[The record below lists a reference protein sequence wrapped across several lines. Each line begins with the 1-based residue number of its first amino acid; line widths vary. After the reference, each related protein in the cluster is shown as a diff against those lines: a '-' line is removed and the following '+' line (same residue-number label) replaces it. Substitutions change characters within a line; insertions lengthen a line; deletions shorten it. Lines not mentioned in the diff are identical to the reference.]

1 MGKRIG
7 NIFNKK
13 FFVAFAILFSIIT
26 ISIGYSA
33 LESRLNIA
41 GDVMVRVSADIRITD
56 LKLGNMTERSYETYS
71 CTYSKDSTN
80 FFVTLPNDNSVATYY
95 AEVTNFSDKRYY
107 LKDIIVENY
116 TNKEI
121 TYSVEGLVHGQVIEP
136 NTSVD
141 FDIKFLYVIDNPT
154 NNSTTLV
161 LRYVF
166 EEYVETSTDE
176 TILLKDKILMDN
188 GGITSISAKGDPDF
202 TAVST
207 TDEGMYAS
215 EDDDGTTYYF
225 RGAVEDNYVLFAGFY
240 WRIVRING
248 NGSIR
253 LIYQGTTADASGTD
267 ATIGSETYKSVEV
280 FGKDKSAPYHTVYNT
295 SSSVRSGTLGNSG
308 VGQWYKSN
316 LINYDNALDYD
327 AGFCN
332 DVADASGTN
341 QVSSSGSTNVTYGGK
356 NRLETTHSPSF
367 KCAASGYYYTH
378 KNASGGN
385 QDLSYPIGVITMD
398 EVYAAGGYSEN
409 NTSYYLYNG
418 AAYWTMTPYNYSY
431 VLFGASKIAYMAI
444 VDANGKITTSKVQ
457 NSSNVRPVINLK
469 ASSIYNYGDGSS
481 SNPYTIGGKVHAD
494 ASSYYGSTLAN
505 AVKGMYEDGDNY
517 IYLHD
522 GSIATGLTDGSY
534 RYSGIDPYNY
544 VCFGSDADTCP
555 SDNLYRIIGVIDGKA
570 KLISA
575 DYASTSMLGTDGGYI
590 GQYSTTSSSSDT
602 YDYDPSNVHT
612 YAYNNN
618 SGSSSLNDW
627 VGSLFA
633 ETNLNTNF
641 LNSLSE
647 TWANKIVDTTWYV
660 GKVNYFTA
668 ILTSASSV
676 YSAEINS
683 SQTTYNA
690 KVGMPYAHEYGFGA
704 SVSAW
709 SAYMNSY
716 SNSNIRDGNWMYLG
730 LTEWTISHGDGGSN
744 NNAATISSDGGFSY
758 DKVYNGHPVRITFSI
773 DASVV
778 LNSGTGTMSDPFRIS

>member
-13 FFVAFAILFSIIT
+13 IFVAFAILFSIIT

-41 GDVMVRVSADIRITD
+41 GDVMVRVDADIRITD

-116 TNKEI
+116 SNTEI
-121 TYSVEGLVHGQVIEP
+121 TYSVEGLVHGQIIEP

-141 FDIKFLYVIDNPT
+141 FDIKFLYVIDNPSNT
-154 NNSTTLV
+154 STTLV

-267 ATIGSETYKSVEV
+267 ATIESRIYKDVEI
-280 FGKDKSAPYHTVYNT
+280 FGNDKSAPYHLVYNN
-295 SSSVRSGTLGNSG
+295 SSPVRVGILGIGG
-308 VGQWYKSN
+308 VAGWYKDN
-316 LINYDNALDYD
+316 LINYDSDIDVD

-341 QVSSSGSTNVTYGGK
+341 QVAISGSKSLTYGGK
-356 NRLETTHSPSF
+356 NRLETTHIPSF
-367 KCAASGYYYTH
+367 KCAASGYYYTYQ
-378 KNASGGN
+378 NASSGN
-385 QDLSYPIGVITMD
+385 KDLGYPIGIITMD

-444 VDANGKITTSKVQ
+444 VDANGKITTNKAQ
-457 NSSNVRPVINLK
+457 NSSNIRPVINLK
-469 ASSIYNYGDGSS
+469 ASSIYNSGDGTKD
-481 SNPYTIGGKVHAD
+481 NPYTIGGKVHAD

-544 VCFGSDADTCP
+544 VCFGSDADACP
-555 SDNLYRIIGVIDGKA
+555 SDNLYRIIGVIDGKV

-575 DYASTSMLGTDGGYI
+575 DYASTDMLGTDGGYI

-612 YAYNNN
+612 YAYNNTNGN
-618 SGSSSLNDW
+618 SSTNSWTNSLLAN
-627 VGSLFA
+627 
-633 ETNLNTNF
+633 TNLNTNF

-647 TWANKIVDTTWYV
+647 TWRNKIVDTTWYV
-660 GKVNYFTA
+660 GNVNYFTA
-668 ILTSASSV
+668 ILTPAASV

-683 SQTTYNA
+683 SQTTYSA
-690 KVGMPYAHEYGFGA
+690 KVGLPYAHEYGFGA
-704 SVSAW
+704 SSSAW
-709 SAYMNSY
+709 GVYMNSY
-716 SNSNIRDGNWMYLG
+716 GNSNIRDGNWMYLG
-730 LTEWTISHGDGGSN
+730 LTEWTISHGTGGDN

-758 DKVYNGHPVRITFSI
+758 AKVYKGNPVRITFSI

>member
-1 MGKRIG
+1 MKLG

-13 FFVAFAILFSIIT
+13 FFGFFFVFVSIIS

-41 GDVMVRVSADIRITD
+41 GDVAVRVAADIRITD
-56 LKLGNMTERSYETYS
+56 LKLGRMSEKSYETYS
-71 CTYSKDSTN
+71 CTYSKDTTN
-80 FFVTLPNDNSVATYY
+80 FFVTLPNNNSVATYN
-95 AEVTNFSDKRYY
+95 AKVTNFSDKRYY
-107 LKDIIVENY
+107 LKDIVVENY
-116 TNKEI
+116 TNTDI
-121 TYSVEGLVHGQVIEP
+121 VYSVEGLTHGQVIEP
-136 NTSVD
+136 NTDVY
-141 FDIKFLYVIDNPT
+141 FNIKLLYVDET
-154 NNSTTLV
+154 ASDSSTTLV

-166 EEYVETSTDE
+166 EEYVETSTD
-176 TILLKDKILMDN
+176 TMLLKDKILADN
-188 GGITSISAKGDPDF
+188 GGITSIIAKGKPDF
-202 TAVST
+202 TSVST
-207 TDEGMYAS
+207 TDEGMYAD

-225 RGAVEDNYVLFAGFY
+225 RGAVSDNYVLFGGFY

-253 LIYQGTTADASGTD
+253 LIYQGTTADASGTN
-267 ATIGSETYKSVEV
+267 ATIESGMYKSVDV
-280 FGKDKSAPYHTVYNT
+280 FGNDKSAPYHTVYN
-295 SSSVRSGTLGNSG
+295 SSSPVRTGILGSGG
-308 VGQWYKSN
+308 VAGWYKDK
-316 LINYDNALDYD
+316 LINYDSALDYD

-332 DVADASGTN
+332 DVADASGSN
-341 QVSSSGSTNVTYGGK
+341 QVSSSGSKALTYGGK
-356 NRLETTHSPSF
+356 NRLETTHTPSF
-367 KCAASGYYYTH
+367 KCAASGYYYTY

-385 QDLSYPIGVITMD
+385 KDLGYPIGIITMD
-398 EVYAAGGYSEN
+398 EVYAAGGYNAN

-418 AAYWTMTPYNYSY
+418 AAYWTMTPYNYTY
-431 VLFGASKIAYMAI
+431 VLFGASKAAYVAI

-469 ASSIYNYGDGSS
+469 ASSIYNSGDGSS

-505 AVKGMYEDGDNY
+505 AVKGMYEDGDDY
-517 IYLHD
+517 IFLHN

-555 SDNLYRIIGVIDGKA
+555 SDNLYRIIGVIDGKV

-575 DYASTSMLGTDGGYI
+575 DYASPNMLGTDGGYI

-612 YAYNNN
+612 YAYNNT
-618 SGSSSLNDW
+618 SGSSSKNDW
-627 VGSLFA
+627 TNSLLTN
-633 ETNLNTNF
+633 TNLNSNF
-641 LNSLSE
+641 LNTLSE
-647 TWANKIVDTTWYV
+647 TWRNKIVNTTWYV
-660 GKVNYFTA
+660 GNVNYFTS
-668 ILTSASSV
+668 ILTPAATV

-683 SQTTYNA
+683 SQTTYSA
-690 KVGMPYAHEYGFGA
+690 KVGLPYAHEYGFGA
-704 SVSAW
+704 SSSAW
-709 SAYMNSY
+709 GVYMNSY
-716 SNSNIRDGNWMYLG
+716 GNSNIRDGNWMYLG
-730 LTEWTISHGDGGSN
+730 LTEWTISHGTGGDN
-744 NNAATISSDGGFSY
+744 NNAATISSGGGFSY